1 MSRIKIELPE
11 SIIESINYCKEHN
24 IDVIDMLTKGFVSTA
39 VSSDLNSELLLETF
53 SFISKSDKNLLSFIS
68 GFVYET
74 TPKPKYFCIPLP
86 NLVTSEGE
94 QQYLTH
100 KDGTFFASKRNGSLR
115 QSWQEKDLVYIPE
128 EYRQYAKL
136 VEEK

>member
-24 IDVIDMLTKGFVSTA
+24 INVIDMLTKGFIRTA

-53 SFISKSDKNLLSFIS
+53 SFICKNDKNFLSFIS
-68 GFVYET
+68 GFIYET
-74 TPKPKYFCIPLP
+74 IPKPKYFCIPLP

-100 KDGTFFASKRNGSLR
+100 KDGTFFASKRNCSLR

-128 EYRQYAKL
+128 EYKKYAEL
-136 VEEK
+136 VEE